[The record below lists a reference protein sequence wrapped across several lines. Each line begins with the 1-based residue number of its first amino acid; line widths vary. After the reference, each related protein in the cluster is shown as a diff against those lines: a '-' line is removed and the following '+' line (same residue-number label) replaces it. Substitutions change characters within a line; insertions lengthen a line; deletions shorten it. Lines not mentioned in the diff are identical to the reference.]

1 MTTKIALIGCG
12 IWGKKILQELVI
24 LGTSVDVY
32 ESNPMLEAVTRDLGA
47 VGFFEYWTNLSKYD
61 GVILATPSSTHRS
74 LLEQILPFSVPV
86 FVEKP
91 LTTNLQDALA
101 LERFKTDTLFMM
113 HIWTYH
119 PGILMLRDIVLS
131 GELGKLLGI
140 RSTRANWTSPRKDID
155 SVWNLSPHDLTI
167 AKMILGYIPEP
178 RFAVA
183 EKHNGKIR
191 GFTALLGKAPFF
203 LLEVSN
209 RHEYKVREIRAN
221 FERGVAIF
229 ENDEA
234 GAIKILHGDADCAA
248 QDLRVEYRKY
258 SETTALHLELLDFIT
273 YLNGG
278 SAPRGAFKEGLE
290 VVETI
295 HKLVELAGE
304 QV

>member
-12 IWGKKILQELVI
+12 IWGKKILKELVI

-32 ESNPMLEAVTRDLGA
+32 EPDSMLEADARDLGA
-47 VGFFEYWTNLSKYD
+47 VGFFGSWADLSQYD
-61 GVILATPSSTHRS
+61 GVILATPSSTHRL
-74 LLEQILPFSVPV
+74 LLEQILPFSIPV

-91 LTTNLQDALA
+91 LTTSLQDALA
-101 LERFKTDTLFMM
+101 LERFKTDKLFVM

-119 PGILMLRDIVLS
+119 PGILMLRDIALS
-131 GELGKLLGI
+131 GELGVLLAI
-140 RSTRANWTSPRKDID
+140 RSTRANWTSPRKDTD

-167 AKMILGYIPEP
+167 GKVILGYIPEP

-183 EKHNGKIR
+183 ERHRGKIR
-191 GFTALLGKAPFF
+191 GFAALLGKAPFF
-203 LLEVSN
+203 LFEVSN
-209 RHEYKVREIRAN
+209 RYEHKVREVRAN

-234 GAIKILHGDADCAA
+234 GAIKILHGDADCTA
-248 QDLRVEYRKY
+248 QNLRVEYRKY
-258 SETTALHLELLDFIT
+258 SESSALHLELRDFINH
-273 YLNGG
+273 LNGG
-278 SAPRGAFKEGLE
+278 SAPQGTFKEGLE
-290 VVETI
+290 IVKTI